1 MSYLTIS
8 LIYYTICLLISDIMH
23 DHSIL
28 VGLTLRAMPR
38 MATLPPGLEARILC
52 DGIEAGAV
60 LVDVG
65 EVAVA
70 EDAGFGMGLL
80 QATEQA

>member
-28 VGLTLRAMPR
+28 VGLTLRAKPR
-38 MATLPPGLEARILC
+38 MATLHPGLQARILFLS
-52 DGIEAGAV
+52 IETRAV

-70 EDAGFGMGLL
+70 EDVGFGMGFL
-80 QATEQA
+80 QTA